1 MITLG
6 YDFYK
11 QYKIESPN
19 GLIGQT
25 ITEKNKGTSNI
36 FQLYLPPYLTEMFK
50 RLKVDFEIDSVD
62 NIKKQNL
69 KNKWIYVLDCIG
81 DPRGWLGKYD
91 GEDENSI
98 ESLFSGISKVTIDQ
112 VRKDKAV
119 IMIYQPMEGY
129 STDWLGEDIFKI
141 IYDEIIKY
149 KLNPKNILYVTGN
162 CKLHSDFKKW
172 KPKSKYS
179 DLDNIIVHSFNN
191 ERYLDF
197 RSKWDIADLK
207 SKKKRKKYFLCYN
220 RTPRGHRLYLLSLL
234 HGSGLIPKGFISC
247 QKFDNSWLNGY
258 FINLGLG
265 RNLRSR
271 MLKLIKEFN
280 EGTPYIVD
288 VDEWNTNHF
297 DTSPPWPYEESFFSV
312 TTNTLFEEEAVFLD
326 EKVWKPILNYH
337 PFIFVGCSGSLE
349 ELKRQGFKTFHP
361 FIDESYDN
369 EKHPYKRMMMISKE
383 IERLCNY
390 TLEEMQGWY
399 DQLLP
404 RLIHNHKKLFDIGSF
419 NNFVDVLIKS
429 TKN

>member
-6 YDFYK
+6 YDFYTDNEI
-11 QYKIESPN
+11 QSPN
-19 GLIGQT
+19 GLIGQI
-25 ITEKNKGTSNI
+25 ITEKNKDTSNI
-36 FQLYLPPYLTEMFK
+36 FQLYLPPYLTEMLERFK
-50 RLKVDFEIDSVD
+50 IDFKIDSVD

-69 KNKWIYVLDCIG
+69 KNKWVYVLDCIG

-91 GEDENSI
+91 EEDENSI
-98 ESLFSGISKVTIDQ
+98 KLLFSGISEKALKQ
-112 VRKDKAV
+112 VRENKAV

-129 STDWLGEDIFKI
+129 PTDWLGNDVYEI
-141 IYDEIIKY
+141 IYDEVVRC

-162 CKLHSDFKKW
+162 WKLKEDYKKW

-179 DLDNIIVHSFNN
+179 KLDDIVVYSFNN
-191 ERYLDF
+191 EMYLDF

-220 RTPRGHRLYLLSLL
+220 RSPRGHRLYLLSLL
-234 HGSGLIPKGFISC
+234 HGCGLIPKGFISC

-258 FINLGLG
+258 FINLGFG

-271 MLKLIKEFN
+271 MLTLIKEFN

-312 TTNTLFEEEAVFLD
+312 TTNTLFEEKAVFLD

-349 ELKRQGFKTFHP
+349 ELRRQGFKTFHP
-361 FIDESYDN
+361 FIDESYDKQ
-369 EKHPYKRMMMISKE
+369 KHPVKRMMVITKE
-383 IERLCNY
+383 IERLCSY
-390 TLEEMQGWY
+390 TMEEMENWHE
-399 DQLLP
+399 QLLP
-404 RLIHNHKKLFDIGSF
+404 RLKYNHNHLFNLESF
-419 NNFVDVLIKS
+419 NQFVRVLNNVCK
-429 TKN
+429 

>member
-11 QYKIESPN
+11 QDKIESPN
-19 GLIGQT
+19 GLIGQK
-25 ITEKNKGTSNI
+25 ITDKNKDTSNI

-50 RLKVDFEIDSVD
+50 RFKIDFKIDSVD

-81 DPRGWLGKYD
+81 DPRGWLGKYE

-312 TTNTLFEEEAVFLD
+312 TTNTLFEEKAVFLD

-337 PFIFVGCSGSLE
+337 PFIFVGCGGSLE
-349 ELKRQGFKTFHP
+349 ELGRQGFKTFHP
-361 FIDESYDN
+361 FIDESYDK
-369 EKHPYKRMMMISKE
+369 EKHPVKRMKAITKE
-383 IERLCNY
+383 IERLCSY
-390 TLEEMQGWY
+390 TMKELENWHE
-399 DQLLP
+399 QLLP
-404 RLIHNHKKLFDIGSF
+404 RLKHNHNHLFNLESF
-419 NNFVDVLIKS
+419 NQFVRVLNNACK
-429 TKN
+429 

>member
-11 QYKIESPN
+11 QDKIESPN
-19 GLIGQT
+19 GLIGQK
-25 ITEKNKGTSNI
+25 ITDKNKDTSNI

-50 RLKVDFEIDSVD
+50 RFKIDFKIDSVD

-91 GEDENSI
+91 EEDENSI
-98 ESLFSGISKVTIDQ
+98 KSLFSGISKVTINQ

>member
-6 YDFYK
+6 YDFYTDNEI
-11 QYKIESPN
+11 QSPN
-19 GLIGQT
+19 GLIGQI
-25 ITEKNKGTSNI
+25 ITEKNKDTFNI
-36 FQLYLPPYLTEMFK
+36 FQLYLPPYLTEMLERFK
-50 RLKVDFEIDSVD
+50 IDFKIDSVD

-81 DPRGWLGKYD
+81 DPRGWLGKYED
-91 GEDENSI
+91 GNSI
-98 ESLFSGISKVTIDQ
+98 ESLFSGVSETTINQ

-129 STDWLGEDIFKI
+129 PTNWIGNDIYEI
-141 IYDEIIKY
+141 IYDEIVKF

-162 CKLHSDFKKW
+162 WKLKEDYKKW

-179 DLDNIIVHSFNN
+179 KLDDIIVYSFNN

-234 HGSGLIPKGFISC
+234 HGCGLIPKGFISC

-265 RNLRSR
+265 KNLRRR
-271 MLKLIKEFN
+271 MLRLIKEFN

-312 TTNTLFEEEAVFLD
+312 TTNTLFEEKAIFLD

-349 ELKRQGFKTFHP
+349 ELRRQGFKTFHP
-361 FIDESYDN
+361 FIDESYDKQ
-369 EKHPYKRMMMISKE
+369 KHPVKRMMVITKE
-383 IERLCNY
+383 IERLCSY
-390 TLEEMQGWY
+390 TMEEMENWY
-399 DQLLP
+399 KQLLP
-404 RLIHNHKKLFDIGSF
+404 RLQYNHNHLFNLESF
-419 NNFVDVLIKS
+419 NQFVRVLNNACK
-429 TKN
+429 